1 MQPKRSLSEYVEH
14 LSRGP
19 LAGLHP
25 SVEIP
30 LAVRRGVFPGEQRV
44 PLGLIQESP
53 EVGVLAGSEPGIRAV
68 HPRIVRMPDG
78 LGSQEDL
85 RLVEVQV
92 ARTTWGGHTPR
103 R

>member
-1 MQPKRSLSEYVEH
+1 MQPKRFLTEHIEH

-44 PLGLIQESP
+44 PLGLLSGHLKPASVASFLAPRGQESAIY
-53 EVGVLAGSEPGIRAV
+53 GVLRVGG
-68 HPRIVRMPDG
+68 VRDR
-78 LGSQEDL
+78 SWASD
-85 RLVEVQV
+85 
-92 ARTTWGGHTPR
+92 RTKDR
-103 R
+103 